1 MNKRL
6 VALGALFTLDGVMMA
21 SWAVRVPQV
30 KEHVGA
36 SATALGL
43 ALLCSTLGA
52 LVAMPLAGRLC
63 HRYGSHRVTVVG
75 SVLLSLV
82 VVVPTLAGSVVGLA
96 AALLLF
102 GVGYGVNNVGLN
114 SSASDVEVATGRAV
128 MSTLHG
134 LWSVG
139 LLGGALVGG
148 LVADHLRPT
157 PHLALVAAAGL
168 VVVAVCAAP
177 VWAGVTGTAAAGVPG
192 SASRPVRA
200 VLPALVGFGVI
211 ALCCA
216 YGEGSMADWGALH
229 LADDLDT
236 GASTAA
242 YGFAAYSIA
251 VAAGRFAGD
260 ALVARLGRTAVL
272 SGGAALATG
281 GMLLAAWPTAVPV
294 VFCGYVVFGLGI
306 ANVFPIA
313 IARAGALAGPRGV
326 ATASTVGYAGQL
338 GGPPLIGFLA
348 DAAGMPTALTT
359 SAVLAAV
366 AAGLGVALRTA
377 TPRPAAAPGP
387 DRPDSAS
394 DRPTPAADRPGAA
407 ADRAAPGSD
416 RPGGTPDARRPTAA
430 RPEGEHA

>member
-1 MNKRL
+1 MTKRL
-6 VALGALFTLDGVMMA
+6 VALGVLFALDGVMMA

-30 KEHVGA
+30 KQQVGA
-36 SATALGL
+36 SATGLGL
-43 ALLCSTLGA
+43 ALLCSTVGA

-75 SVLLSLV
+75 SILLSLV
-82 VVVPTLAGSVVGLA
+82 VVVPTLAGSVVALG

-148 LVADHLRPT
+148 LVADHLLPT
-157 PHLALVAAAGL
+157 PHLALVGLGGL

-177 VWAGVTGTAAAGVPG
+177 VWAGVTGTAGADDKPDTAR
-192 SASRPVRA
+192 SVRA

-216 YGEGSMADWGALH
+216 YGEGSMSDWGALH
-229 LADDLDT
+229 LADDLRT

-242 YGFAAYSIA
+242 YGFAVYSVA
-251 VAAGRFAGD
+251 VAAGRFGGD
-260 ALVARLGRTAVL
+260 VLVARLGRTAVL
-272 SGGAALATG
+272 SGGGVLAAL
-281 GMLLAAWPTAVPV
+281 GMLLAAWPTSVPL
-294 VFCGYVVFGLGI
+294 VFAGYVVFGLGI

-313 IARAGALAGPRGV
+313 IARAGALAGPKGV

-348 DAAGMPTALTT
+348 DAAGMPVALTT
-359 SAVLAAV
+359 SAVLAV
-366 AAGLGVALRTA
+366 LAAALGFALRTA
-377 TPRPAAAPGP
+377 TPKAVVEPAL
-387 DRPDSAS
+387 
-394 DRPTPAADRPGAA
+394 TT
-407 ADRAAPGSD
+407 
-416 RPGGTPDARRPTAA
+416 GGHP
-430 RPEGEHA
+430 